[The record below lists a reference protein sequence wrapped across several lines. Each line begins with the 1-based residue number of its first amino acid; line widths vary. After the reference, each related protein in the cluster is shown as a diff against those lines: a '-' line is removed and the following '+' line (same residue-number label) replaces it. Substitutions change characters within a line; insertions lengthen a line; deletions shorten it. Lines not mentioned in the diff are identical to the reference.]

1 MAENATANQGS
12 AQPAPARAG
21 GALLSGRRFTG
32 GLLANWRRTG
42 WPRWRR
48 KFQLAARRA
57 NFYAIIE
64 VIAAVA
70 FLAMTTT
77 TFVMIRSQSE
87 RELLP
92 SDLTAMLLI
101 GTLVPAMALLI
112 LLGRRMALRRAAET
126 LGGTGR
132 LHTQL
137 VFFFSLISAIPTLL
151 VVIFA
156 SYLFQSG
163 VEFWFSDSSRG
174 LLENAN
180 KLARGYYE
188 QNLRDVGNETVAM
201 ASDLR
206 DYLDQAPIVS
216 PAFAEGYSYQVVSRK
231 LNESAIIQK
240 GADGKLRTAAIVD
253 PEKNSTRERITGD
266 VLGRLE
272 AGEPMVVTANAD
284 RIEAVT
290 PIDRDTGVYLYAA
303 RSSDLLAFS
312 QGQRAQNIVRAYE
325 VLTSRART
333 LQLRF
338 NVALFVASLA
348 LVGLSVWF
356 ALRFADRQVKPLYDL
371 VGAARRVGSGNY
383 ALRVEGRTGAD
394 EIGQLNRAFNRM
406 TAQIERQTQ
415 ALVGA
420 NQQLHERRAF
430 IEAVLESVSAGVISV
445 DGRGRVRLINTPA
458 QALLFDRQEDH
469 PANELLSDIAPQIAA
484 LVEGESDS
492 AVIQHSKGG
501 ELLTL
506 AVRIAR
512 DRAGHV
518 ITFEDITR
526 QLLDQR
532 QAAWSDVARRIA
544 HEIKNPLTPIQLAT
558 ERLKRR
564 YRKQIEQDPELFDEL
579 TNTIVRQVG
588 ELRKMVDE
596 FSSFARLPKPVF
608 RAEDPVDLA
617 RQSLFLQEV
626 ARPDIEFS
634 FVADDAALGEA
645 GLGHILCD
653 RHQFGQAM
661 TNVLKNAVEAI
672 DARTRAAESTHRGRI
687 AVTMRGEGSGP
698 AKGDSAGEGG
708 VIAITIA
715 DNGIGL
721 PQERER
727 IVEPYM
733 TTREKGTGLG
743 LAIVKKIVEEHGG
756 EMVFGNTGDGGA
768 AVTLRFARDPLSK
781 QRTNGHQPGER
792 APEAAE

>member
-1 MAENATANQGS
+1 MAVS
-12 AQPAPARAG
+12 
-21 GALLSGRRFTG
+21 
-32 GLLANWRRTG
+32 
-42 WPRWRR
+42 
-48 KFQLAARRA
+48 ARRA
-57 NFYAIIE
+57 NFYALIE
-64 VIAAVA
+64 IAAAVA
-70 FLAMTTT
+70 FVAMTIV
-77 TFVMIRSQSE
+77 TFATIRGQSD
-87 RELLP
+87 RELMP
-92 SDLTAMLLI
+92 SDLTATLLV
-101 GTLVPAMALLI
+101 GTLVPAMALLV
-112 LLGRRMALRRAAET
+112 LLGRRMALRRAAQT

-137 VFFFSLISAIPTLL
+137 VFFFSLLAAIPTLL
-151 VVIFA
+151 VVVFA
-156 SYLFQSG
+156 SFLFQSG

-174 LLENAN
+174 MLENAN

-201 ASDLR
+201 ATDLR
-206 DYLDQAPIVS
+206 DYLSQTRITS
-216 PAFAEGYSYQVVSRK
+216 PQFAEGYSYQVVSRK
-231 LNESAIIQK
+231 LNESAILQK
-240 GADGKLRTAAIVD
+240 GADGKMLTAAVVD
-253 PEKNSTRERITGD
+253 PERNSTRERITAD

-272 AGEPMVVTANAD
+272 GGEPVVVSASAN
-284 RIEAVT
+284 RIDAVA
-290 PIDRDTGVYLYAA
+290 PIDRATGLYLYAA

-325 VLTSRART
+325 VLTRRART

-383 ALRVEGRTGAD
+383 ALRVEGRTGPD

-430 IEAVLESVSAGVISV
+430 IEAVLESVRAGVISV
-445 DGRGRVRLINTPA
+445 DGDGRVQLINSSAVGLLLDESGAQPIGAPLAELAPA
-458 QALLFDRQEDH
+458 L
-469 PANELLSDIAPQIAA
+469 AA
-484 LVEGESDS
+484 LVESGQDS
-492 AVIQHSKGG
+492 AVIQHGKGG

-512 DRAGHV
+512 DRTGHV

-564 YRKQIEQDPELFDEL
+564 YGKQIENDPQLFEEL
-579 TNTIVRQVG
+579 TSTIIRQVG
-588 ELRKMVDE
+588 DLRKMVDE

-608 RAEDPVDLA
+608 RAEAPIDLV
-617 RQSLFLQEV
+617 RQALFLQEV
-626 ARPDIEFS
+626 ARPDVDFA
-634 FVADDAALGEA
+634 FTAAA
-645 GLGHILCD
+645 GAHERILCD
-653 RHQFGQAM
+653 RHQVGQAM
-661 TNVLKNAVEAI
+661 TNVLKNALEAI
-672 DARTRAAESTHRGRI
+672 EARARTAPVDYRGKV
-687 AVTMRGEGSGP
+687 AVAMRGER
-698 AKGDSAGEGG
+698 DM
-708 VIAITIA
+708 VVVTIA

-721 PQERER
+721 PQDRER
-727 IVEPYM
+727 ITEPYM
-733 TTREKGTGLG
+733 TTRDKGTGLG

-756 EMVFGNTGDGGA
+756 DMTFVAGEGGGTL
-768 AVTLRFARDPLSK
+768 VTLCFARDPLAK
-781 QRTNGHQPGER
+781 NQRT
-792 APEAAE
+792 PEAAE